1 MPLSNLRWVLAKTR
15 ESDPIP
21 TLEDYGIYTEE
32 DLERKDAD
40 KLIRRRIATLQ
51 SEQDDFFE
59 YQAWVHEVF
68 LRNGR
73 VMVPEDFVGPKD
85 EL

>member
-1 MPLSNLRWVLAKTR
+1 M
-15 ESDPIP
+15 
-21 TLEDYGIYTEE
+21 
-32 DLERKDAD
+32 
-40 KLIRRRIATLQ
+40 IATLQ